1 MNASFEGSTCQPS
14 ASAHQSA
21 RGCGST
27 VSTTTWKSYAMSPML
42 KVGFVGMN
50 EQWQEV
56 GDRVYVR
63 RHRSYDM
70 NVGLVVG
77 DGHCL
82 VLDTRT
88 SYREAAD
95 LIDAIRRITAVPWT
109 IVNSHSHFDHC
120 FGNALFRPAE
130 IWGHVRCGEELELYG
145 ERQRAGVIRNSPELR
160 DELEELTIVP
170 PDQTFSTAAELDIGG
185 RMVHLR
191 HFGLG
196 HSSNDVVVQVP
207 DAGVVFAGDLV
218 EEGAPPAFSDS
229 YPLDWPATVGKMLEE
244 MPEPVVVPGHGAV
257 VDRAYALAQREE
269 LALVAELAERA
280 HVEGLR
286 DLIKSFPYPEDVT
299 RQAID
304 RAFMQLDAA

>member
-1 MNASFEGSTCQPS
+1 
-14 ASAHQSA
+14 
-21 RGCGST
+21 
-27 VSTTTWKSYAMSPML
+27 MS
-42 KVGFVGMN
+42 
-50 EQWQEV
+50 EQWQEI

-77 DGHCL
+77 DGHCM

-95 LIDAIRRITAVPWT
+95 LIAAVRTITSAPWT
-109 IVNSHSHFDHC
+109 VVNSHSHFDHC

-130 IWGHVRCGEELELYG
+130 IWGHVRCAEELELYG
-145 ERQRAGVIRNSPELR
+145 ERQRAAVIKNSPELR
-160 DELEELTIVP
+160 DELEELSIVP
-170 PDQTFSTAAELDIGG
+170 PDQTFSAAAGLDIGG

-196 HSSNDVVVQVP
+196 HSSNDVVVHVP

-229 YPLDWPATVGKMLEE
+229 YPLDWPVTVGKMLEE

-269 LALVAELAERA
+269 LSLVAELAERA

-286 DLIKSFPYPEDVT
+286 DLIKLFPFPEDVT